1 MIDRQS
7 IYICGPI
14 YIYIYIIEKFVIKK
28 KKKKKRKQKYHR
40 KIYVIR
46 NGLSKSL

>member
-1 MIDRQS
+1 MIDRHS
-7 IYICGPI
+7 I
-14 YIYIYIIEKFVIKK
+14 YIYIYVDLYLYIDIIEKFVIKK
-28 KKKKKRKQKYHR
+28 KKKRYHR